1 MNSIFENW
9 RNNTLDEAR
18 EDDLRKKYGPRFF
31 VLKRFTG
38 ASELMEDM
46 IKWVNATDYG
56 EFKRREVMFAK
67 QRREGDIS
75 TEEYMQRVNDL
86 RGDNRPT
93 YRKARLKYLDW
104 MIKQVDLFVNHMNIP
119 DAEGNHST
127 LQRLERLADKESA
140 ELTGNAIRRYVP
152 DYVKNPGPNIK
163 AYENAVKMIST
174 FRNGLKASVADFDK
188 NKNAMKEKDI
198 NRYKYLHTL
207 RQSLKREVREPRIDK
222 SIAGFEG
229 RVREGE
235 AKFFRLPRPF
245 TMVRPLST
253 KASCAYGS
261 GKWCI
266 AQKGNAH
273 FDDYTDDGLVFYNV
287 QDHSRRKEDKF
298 SILAFQVEAH
308 RDWDDRFVD
317 WTIEGFWDYPNR
329 WHTKLDRL
337 RTEYG
342 DDIVDQI
349 VKIINEDMKNF
360 SATSRSEEEKN
371 ADTEPGAPRQVDW
384 DDGDDYDV
392 QDDENVNER
401 VDLGKYVWPSANPM
415 YQKDLD
421 IFGEPDTEIERK
433 LYLQLHKHFSTTS
446 YWVKNNEPPIDDES
460 VKALRSI
467 LTSGE
472 YANEFKS
479 CANPQATMLRGMHV
493 SLDWV
498 RQNAPG
504 ALEAMAEDTD
514 ILEYNKPFPVEFTYR
529 SKGKYGGVS
538 SWTPNERVARA
549 FAATRN
555 KGGEVSCILYAKCDS
570 GVFMSTAPF
579 AVYKGGEYKKDHEI
593 KKLNPASKESEFLL
607 FGECQVVAIQLRGPK
622 KSNPVRENKKAKL
635 SIKVKIAEKKKK
647 KKAGTESSKESSLH
661 HWFKR
666 KGAKGKKSGWV
677 DCNSPD
683 GKGGYKSCGR
693 EEGEKRK
700 KYPAC
705 RPTPGACK
713 ERGRGKSWGKKGK
726 KK

>member
-1 MNSIFENW
+1 MKIRIKKLTALWEEKSVIDTSKVDTSMGEVDPSKEASNPEQSIDQRWIEMKIPPEIADLWEPGVPTSKQTEFINRLDLYITRLKMKKPPFKPGSNEQKLYDFHPRAHWMLMRDETGVMAAAIKQLPMRNFLPGQSVHGTKLPTYDGQDIALLAFEYDLDQILNPNAPKQKNPKQKNVKYENVFENW
-9 RNNTLDEAR
+9 RDNTLDEAR

-46 IKWVNATDYG
+46 IRWVNRTDYD
-56 EFKRREVMFAK
+56 EFRRREMMFAS
-67 QRREGDIS
+67 QRRMGDIS

-93 YRKARLKYLDW
+93 HRKARLKYLDW
-104 MIKQVDLFVNHMNIP
+104 MIKQVDFFVNHMNIP

-222 SIAGFEG
+222 SITGFEN
-229 RVREGE
+229 RVPKGE

-298 SILAFQVEAH
+298 SILAFQVTTDS
-308 RDWDDRFVD
+308 DWDGYFTNWD
-317 WTIEGFWDYPNR
+317 IEGFWDYPNR

-342 DDIVDQI
+342 DYIVDQI
-349 VKIINEDMKNF
+349 VKIIDKDMENF
-360 SATSRSEEEKN
+360 GATIRRREEKN
-371 ADTEPGAPRQVDW
+371 ADPEPGAPRQVDW
-384 DDGDDYDV
+384 GDDNDYDV
-392 QDDENVNER
+392 QDDENINER
-401 VDLGKYVWPSANPM
+401 
-415 YQKDLD
+415 
-421 IFGEPDTEIERK
+421 
-433 LYLQLHKHFSTTS
+433 
-446 YWVKNNEPPIDDES
+446 
-460 VKALRSI
+460 
-467 LTSGE
+467 
-472 YANEFKS
+472 
-479 CANPQATMLRGMHV
+479 
-493 SLDWV
+493 
-498 RQNAPG
+498 
-504 ALEAMAEDTD
+504 
-514 ILEYNKPFPVEFTYR
+514 
-529 SKGKYGGVS
+529 
-538 SWTPNERVARA
+538 
-549 FAATRN
+549 
-555 KGGEVSCILYAKCDS
+555 
-570 GVFMSTAPF
+570 
-579 AVYKGGEYKKDHEI
+579 
-593 KKLNPASKESEFLL
+593 
-607 FGECQVVAIQLRGPK
+607 
-622 KSNPVRENKKAKL
+622 KAKL

-647 KKAGTESSKESSLH
+647 PCKK
-661 HWFKR
+661 
-666 KGAKGKKSGWV
+666 AKGKRYVKRVNGKCRSYGQAGKAKSGG
-677 DCNSPD
+677 DRIRP
-683 GKGGYKSCGR
+683 GTKKGDAYCARSAKIKKCKNPPCANDLS
-693 EEGEKRK
+693 RK
-700 KYPAC
+700 KWKC
-705 RPTPGACK
+705 RGN
-713 ERGRGKSWGKKGK
+713 KSMKSE
-726 KK
+726 